1 MGPLL
6 FSVYTEAHNL
16 VLNETKT
23 EMLIFG
29 SNRMAIIENIDF
41 KIVINNQTLTTS
53 TCSKNLGL
61 YLNADL
67 RFSEHV
73 KNVIKKSYGK
83 LKMLYIH
90 KDILSA
96 DLKLRLSDTLILLS
110 GLAYCHIV
118 YWPALLSSDK
128 SSLQKIQ
135 NSCIRYSF
143 GLRKYDHI
151 SDSFRESKWLNL
163 NERFLLQMSCLIF
176 KINKTGTPVYLI
188 N

>member
-1 MGPLL
+1 MVFYQHYLN
-6 FSVYTEAHNL
+6 VYLNELDSAVKKINTHLQFISDISKAYNL

-23 EMLIFG
+23 DMLIFG

-41 KIVINNQTLTTS
+41 KIVINNQTLATS

-61 YLNADL
+61 YLDADL

-73 KNVIKKSYGK
+73 NNVIKKSYGK

-90 KDILSA
+90 KDILST
-96 DLKLRLSDTLILLS
+96 DLKLRLSDTLILS

-135 NSCIRYSF
+135 NSC
-143 GLRKYDHI
+143 
-151 SDSFRESKWLNL
+151 WLVGCWS
-163 NERFLLQMSCLIF
+163 RIVCP
-176 KINKTGTPVYLI
+176 KKTKGS
-188 N
+188 